1 MLLNLSISN
10 VVLID
15 RLELSFENG
24 LCVLTGETGAGKSI
38 LLDSLGLA
46 LGARAESRLVRQGTE
61 KATVSAVFD
70 PIAAHPVFD
79 FLKEKDV
86 AIEDDLLVF
95 RRVLNADGRSRAY
108 INDTPVSANLL
119 RQAGDLLIEIQGQFE
134 QRGLLDQGNHRNL
147 LDAAS
152 DNGHLADRTA
162 TLWQKWQ
169 RLVKERSEADEKL
182 AQAQRE
188 ETFLRHSLE
197 ELDGLSPVEGE
208 LETLSSQR
216 QLLIHSEKLIEAM
229 NACTVEL
236 SGENGIGGAENSLA
250 EAQRHLTT
258 TPENVGEK
266 LQPVIEALDRA
277 TFEIQDALSSLQA
290 ISNDL
295 DLDLDPAHLQETEE
309 RYFLY
314 QDLARKHRV
323 EPEELSK
330 VRDTI
335 SEQLKLIDTGNEHLQ
350 ELDRRCEDARNEYAK
365 AAESLSK
372 SRHKKAKELDR
383 AINNELPPLKLERAV
398 FQTSLV
404 IQSEENWGQ
413 HGWDQVAFL
422 VATNSGATPG
432 PLDKIASGG
441 ELARFLL
448 ALKVVMAKVSPVD
461 CLVFDEVDAG
471 IGGATAHAV
480 GERLSRLA
488 DERQILVITH
498 SPQVAAKGVQHLKV
512 SKSSKADQ
520 TTTTVFHLNNEE
532 RREEVARM
540 LSGAEITNEA
550 RSAADSLLG

>member
-61 KATVSAVFD
+61 KATISAVFD

-79 FLKEKDV
+79 LLKEKDV

-152 DNGHLADRTA
+152 DNAHLADRTA

-295 DLDLDPAHLQETEE
+295 DLDPAHLQETEE

-323 EPEELSK
+323 EPQELSK

-350 ELDRRCEDARNEYAK
+350 ELDRQCEDARNEYAK

-404 IQSEENWGQ
+404 IQPEENWGQ
-413 HGWDQVAFL
+413 HGWDHVAFL

-432 PLDKIASGG
+432 PLGKIASGG

>member
-15 RLELSFENG
+15 RLELSFDNG

-46 LGARAESRLVRQGTE
+46 LGARAESRLVRQGTD

-70 PIAAHPVFD
+70 PVSDHPVFE
-79 FLKEKDV
+79 FLKDKDV
-86 AIEDDLLVF
+86 SIDDDLLVF
-95 RRVLNADGRSRAY
+95 RRVVNADGRSRAY

-134 QRGLLDQGNHRNL
+134 QRGLLDQSNHRNL

-152 DNGHLADRTA
+152 DNVHLTSQ
-162 TLWQKWQ
+162 TSELWRKWQ
-169 RLVKERSEADEKL
+169 ALSNERSEADEKL

-197 ELDGLSPVEGE
+197 ELDNLSPVAGE

-216 QLLIHSEKLIEAM
+216 QLLIHSEKLIQAM
-229 NACTVEL
+229 NACTLEL

-250 EAQRHLTT
+250 EAQRHLAT

-266 LQPVIEALDRA
+266 IQPVVEALDRA
-277 TFEIQDALSSLQA
+277 TFEIQDALANLQD

-295 DLDLDPAHLQETEE
+295 DLDPARLQETEE

-323 EPEELSK
+323 EPEELVK
-330 VRDTI
+330 VRDQVA
-335 SEQLKLIDTGNEHLQ
+335 EQLKLIDTGNEHLQ
-350 ELDRRCEDARNEYAK
+350 KLDRLCEEARSAYAK
-365 AAESLSK
+365 AAEKLSK
-372 SRHKKAKELDR
+372 ARHKKAKELDL

-398 FQTSLV
+398 FQTSLI

-422 VATNSGATPG
+422 VATNSGSTPG
-432 PLDKIASGG
+432 PLGKIASGG

-448 ALKVVMAKVSPVD
+448 ALKVVMAKVSPID

-488 DERQILVITH
+488 EERQILVITH
-498 SPQVAAKGVQHLKV
+498 SPQVAAKGMQHLKV
-512 SKSSKADQ
+512 AKSSKADQ
-520 TTTTVFHLNNEE
+520 TTTTVFHLSNEE

>member
-15 RLELSFENG
+15 RLELSFDNG

-46 LGARAESRLVRQGTE
+46 LGARAESRLVRQGTD

-70 PIAAHPVFD
+70 PVTTHPVFE
-79 FLKEKDV
+79 FLRDKDV

-95 RRVLNADGRSRAY
+95 RRVVNADGRSRAY

-152 DNGHLADRTA
+152 DNDHLRTQ
-162 TLWQKWQ
+162 TSELWQKWQ
-169 RLVKERSEADEKL
+169 AIAKERSEADEKL

-197 ELDGLSPVEGE
+197 ELDSLSPVEGE
-208 LETLSSQR
+208 LEALSSQR
-216 QLLIHSEKLIEAM
+216 QLLIHSEKLIQAM
-229 NACTVEL
+229 NACTQEL
-236 SGENGIGGAENSLA
+236 SGENGIGGVENSLA
-250 EAQRHLTT
+250 EAQRHLAT

-277 TFEIQDALSSLQA
+277 TFEIQDALSSLQD

-295 DLDLDPAHLQETEE
+295 DLDPTRLQETEE

-323 EPEELSK
+323 EPEELAK

-335 SEQLKLIDTGNEHLQ
+335 AEQLKLIDTGNEHLQ
-350 ELDRRCEDARNEYAK
+350 ELDRLCEEARSGYAK
-365 AAESLSK
+365 AAEKLSK
-372 SRHKKAKELDR
+372 ARHAKAKELDQ

-398 FQTSLV
+398 FETSLI

-422 VATNSGATPG
+422 VATNSGSTPG
-432 PLDKIASGG
+432 PLGKIASGG

-488 DERQILVITH
+488 EERQILVITH
-498 SPQVAAKGVQHLKV
+498 SPQVAAKGMQHLKV
-512 SKSSKADQ
+512 AKSLKDNQ
-520 TTTTVFHLNNEE
+520 TTTTVFHLSHEE

>member
-46 LGARAESRLVRQGTE
+46 LGARAESRLVRQGTD

-70 PIAAHPVFD
+70 PAQTHPVFD

-86 AIEDDLLVF
+86 SVEDDLLVF

-134 QRGLLDQGNHRNL
+134 QRGLLDQSNHRNL

-152 DNGHLADRTA
+152 DNDHLASETA
-162 TLWQKWQ
+162 ALWQKWQ
-169 RLVKERSEADEKL
+169 RFVKERSEADEKL

-197 ELDGLSPVEGE
+197 ELDTLSPVEGE
-208 LETLSSQR
+208 LTSLSSQR

-229 NACTVEL
+229 NACTLEL
-236 SGENGIGGAENSLA
+236 SGDNGIGGAENSLA
-250 EAQRHLTT
+250 EAQRYLTT

-277 TFEIQDALSSLQA
+277 TFEVQDALGSLQD

-295 DLDLDPAHLQETEE
+295 DLDPTRLQETEE

-323 EPEELSK
+323 EPEELAT

-335 SEQLKLIDTGNEHLQ
+335 AEQLKLIDTGNEHLQ
-350 ELDRRCEDARNEYAK
+350 ELDRLCEEARSKYVK
-365 AAESLSK
+365 AAENLSK
-372 SRHKKAKELDR
+372 SRHKKATELDL

-398 FQTSLV
+398 FQTSLI
-404 IQSEENWGQ
+404 IQPEENWGQ

-422 VATNSGATPG
+422 VATNSGSTPG
-432 PLDKIASGG
+432 PLGKIASGG

-512 SKSSKADQ
+512 AKSSKADQ
-520 TTTTVFHLNNEE
+520 TTTTVFHLSNEE

>member
-46 LGARAESRLVRQGTE
+46 LGARAESRLVRQGTD

-70 PIAAHPVFD
+70 PAQTHPVFD
-79 FLKEKDV
+79 FLKDKDV
-86 AIEDDLLVF
+86 SVEDDLLVF

-134 QRGLLDQGNHRNL
+134 QRGLLDQSNHRNL

-152 DNGHLADRTA
+152 NNDPLASETA
-162 TLWQKWQ
+162 ALWQKWQ
-169 RLVKERSEADEKL
+169 RFVKERSEADEKL

-197 ELDGLSPVEGE
+197 ELDTLSPVEGE
-208 LETLSSQR
+208 LASLSSQR

-229 NACTVEL
+229 NACTLEL
-236 SGENGIGGAENSLA
+236 SGDNGIGGAENSLA
-250 EAQRHLTT
+250 EAQRYLTT

-277 TFEIQDALSSLQA
+277 TFEVQDALGSLQD

-295 DLDLDPAHLQETEE
+295 DLDPTRLQETEE

-323 EPEELSK
+323 EPEELAT

-335 SEQLKLIDTGNEHLQ
+335 AEQLKLIDTGNEHLQ
-350 ELDRRCEDARNEYAK
+350 ELDRLCEEARSKYVK
-365 AAESLSK
+365 AAENLSK
-372 SRHKKAKELDR
+372 SRHKKATELDL

-398 FQTSLV
+398 FQTSLI
-404 IQSEENWGQ
+404 IQPEENWGQ

-422 VATNSGATPG
+422 VATNSGSTPG
-432 PLDKIASGG
+432 PLGKIASGG

-512 SKSSKADQ
+512 AKSSKADQ
-520 TTTTVFHLNNEE
+520 TTTTVFHLSNEE

>member
-1 MLLNLSISN
+1 MLLNLTIDN

-15 RLELSFENG
+15 RLELAFDQG

-46 LGARAESRLVRQGTE
+46 LGARAESRLVRQGTD
-61 KATVSAVFD
+61 KATVTVVFD
-70 PIAAHPVFD
+70 PASNHPVFTLLQECD
-79 FLKEKDV
+79 FTL
-86 AIEDDLLVF
+86 EDELLVF
-95 RRVLNADGRSRAY
+95 RRVLNSDGRSRAY

-134 QRGLLDQGNHRNL
+134 QRGLLDQSNHRNL

-152 DNGHLADRTA
+152 GNDKLVSQTNI
-162 TLWQKWQ
+162 LWTSWHQAQ
-169 RLVKERSEADEKL
+169 KERAEADEKL

-197 ELDGLSPVEGE
+197 ELDSLSPEEGE
-208 LETLSSQR
+208 LEGLSSQR
-216 QLLIHSEKLIEAM
+216 QLLMHGEKLVQAM
-229 NACTVEL
+229 NACTQDL
-236 SGENGIGGAENSLA
+236 IGDNGVGGAENVIGG
-250 EAQRHLTT
+250 AQGHLLGI
-258 TPENVGEK
+258 PENARDRLK
-266 LQPVIEALDRA
+266 PVVDALDRA
-277 TFEIQDALSSLQA
+277 TFEVQEALASLQA

-295 DLDLDPAHLQETEE
+295 DLDPTKLQEIEE

-323 EPEELSK
+323 EPKALPD
-330 VRDTI
+330 VRESI
-335 SEQLKLIDTGNEHLQ
+335 AKQLYLIDTGNEHLQ
-350 ELDRRCEDARNEYAK
+350 ELDRRCEETRSKYVQ
-365 AAESLSK
+365 AAEKLSQV
-372 SRHKKAKELDR
+372 RHKKAMELDK
-383 AINNELPPLKLERAV
+383 AINHELPPLKLERAS
-398 FQTSLV
+398 FKTGIE
-404 IQSEENWGQ
+404 IQDEENWGRY
-413 HGWDQVAFL
+413 GWDQVSFL
-422 VATNSGATPG
+422 VATNPGSAPG
-432 PLDKIASGG
+432 PLGKIASGG

-488 DERQILVITH
+488 EERQILVITH
-498 SPQVAAKGVQHLKV
+498 SPQVAAKGSQHLMV
-512 SKSSKADQ
+512 SKSVNSEK
-520 TTTTVFHLNNEE
+520 TTTTVFPLDEQQ